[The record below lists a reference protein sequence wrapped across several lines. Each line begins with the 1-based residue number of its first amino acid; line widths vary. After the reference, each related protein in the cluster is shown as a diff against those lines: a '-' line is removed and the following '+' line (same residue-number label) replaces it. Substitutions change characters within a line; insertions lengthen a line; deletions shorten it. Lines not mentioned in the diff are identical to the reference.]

1 MKLAVSP
8 ATTLPATPALRQ
20 RLADYVV
27 LTKPRIAVMVLVTVA
42 AGYLAAA
49 GTGAKLLPL
58 MHTLIGT
65 ALVASGAS
73 AWNMWMERASD
84 SRMRRTANRP
94 LPAGRLHHLEAIVFG
109 TALAVTGI
117 NYLLHAL
124 PSPVAAIV
132 AAITFLSYV
141 AIYTPLKPLTSLN
154 THIGAIPGALP
165 PLIGWA
171 AATGSIGW
179 GGIALFLIIL
189 FWQLPHFMAIAWM
202 YRVDYGRAD
211 LKMIPVNDPTGARTS
226 RAMIGWCVVLVAAS
240 LMPLFLRAI
249 DWFYLVGALLL
260 GWYFLRSTLKFRAN
274 RTEAQARQV
283 LKASILYLP
292 GIMALFL
299 VHMFV
304 TGCATDATP
313 QAAKNADISI
323 PVPEFKLTERSG
335 KPVTRDDL
343 KGKVW
348 VASFVFARCPGPCPQ
363 VTATMARLQK
373 ELPNSPDL
381 KLVTFTV
388 DPERDNPKELA
399 DYARRYQAD
408 PERWLFL
415 TGMPESE
422 LHALLK
428 DGFKVSAQR
437 AQNPKD
443 EFDHSARLAV
453 VDKEGNIRGYYDGI
467 RVKSSAD
474 PEVDFEAN
482 LNRLREQVAE
492 LMK

>member
-1 MKLAVSP
+1 
-8 ATTLPATPALRQ
+8 
-20 RLADYVV
+20 
-27 LTKPRIAVMVLVTVA
+27 
-42 AGYLAAA
+42 
-49 GTGAKLLPL
+49 
-58 MHTLIGT
+58 
-65 ALVASGAS
+65 
-73 AWNMWMERASD
+73 
-84 SRMRRTANRP
+84 
-94 LPAGRLHHLEAIVFG
+94 
-109 TALAVTGI
+109 
-117 NYLLHAL
+117 
-124 PSPVAAIV
+124 
-132 AAITFLSYV
+132 
-141 AIYTPLKPLTSLN
+141 
-154 THIGAIPGALP
+154 
-165 PLIGWA
+165 
-171 AATGSIGW
+171 
-179 GGIALFLIIL
+179 
-189 FWQLPHFMAIAWM
+189 
-202 YRVDYGRAD
+202 
-211 LKMIPVNDPTGARTS
+211 
-226 RAMIGWCVVLVAAS
+226 
-240 LMPLFLRAI
+240 LRAI

-260 GWYFLRSTLKFRAN
+260 GWYIFRSTLKFRAN

-299 VHMFV
+299 LHMFV
-304 TGCATDATP
+304 TGCAPPATP
-313 QAAKNADISI
+313 QAATNADISI

-335 KPVTRDDL
+335 RTVTREDL

-348 VASFVFARCPGPCPQ
+348 VASFVFVRCPGPCPQ

-388 DPERDNPKELA
+388 DPERDNAKELA

-415 TGMPESE
+415 TGMPEVE

-453 VDKEGNIRGYYDGI
+453 VDKDGNIRGYYDGI

-474 PEVDFEAN
+474 PEAEFEAN
-482 LNRLREQVAE
+482 LKRLREQVAE